1 MARVFKKHKK
11 SANWWIDYKDRFG
24 RRRRE
29 KVGPNHELVVQVLGE
44 RLKRVTQEKELG
56 IRHIETM
63 SFKDFSQKY
72 LDTHAKP
79 NKRSWQRDEIIIE
92 KHLVPFFKDRF
103 VTEITAEDIEKYKV
117 QRSGKVS
124 KSTVNRELDCIKT
137 MFAKAVE
144 WGNAHENV
152 TQNVR
157 DFKVD
162 NKKTIFLELEELE
175 AFLNACPKWFRS
187 IIEAYLNTGLRKSE
201 LLNLKWSD
209 IDWKARII
217 YVLKTKNGKAIEIPI
232 NRRLEKILRSI
243 PRHISSEYIFYK
255 KNGKP
260 WKDLRG
266 SLAKA
271 VKKAELEKH
280 VTFHTLRHTF
290 ASHLAMNGEDLYTI
304 SRLLGHSSLEMTQRY
319 AHLSPGH
326 KARAVARL
334 DEYFQG
340 KNGTNMAPAADGT
353 TPNHAK

>member
-24 RRRRE
+24 RRKRE
-29 KVGPNHELVVQVLGE
+29 KVGPNHELAVQVLGE

-79 NKRSWQRDEIIIE
+79 NKNSWERDAIII
-92 KHLVPFFKDRF
+92 KHLTPFFKDRF

-117 QRSGKVS
+117 KRSGMVS
-124 KSTVNRELDCIKT
+124 KSTVNRELDCVKT

-144 WGNAHENV
+144 WGNANENV
-152 TQNVR
+152 TENVK

-175 AFLNACPKWFRS
+175 AFLNACPKWFRL
-187 IIEAYLNTGLRKSE
+187 IMGAYLNTGLRKSE

-209 IDWKARII
+209 INWKARII
-217 YVLKTKNGKAIEIPI
+217 HVLKTKGGKAIEIPI
-232 NRRLEKILRSI
+232 NRRLERILRSVT
-243 PRHISSEYIFYK
+243 RHISSEYVFCK

-326 KARAVARL
+326 KARAVERL

-340 KNGTNMAPAADGT
+340 KNGTYLAPAADGT
-353 TPNHAK
+353 IPNHVK

>member
-1 MARVFKKHKK
+1 MARVFKKNKK
-11 SANWWIDYKDRFG
+11 SADWWIDYKDRFG

-29 KVGPNHELVVQVLGE
+29 KVGPNHELAVQVLGE

-79 NKRSWQRDEIIIE
+79 NKRSWERDQIIID

-117 QRSGKVS
+117 KRSGMVS
-124 KSTVNRELDCIKT
+124 KSTVNRELDCVKT

-144 WGNAHENV
+144 WGNANENV

-157 DFKVD
+157 DFRVD

-187 IIEAYLNTGLRKSE
+187 IMDAYLNTGLRKSE

-209 IDWKARII
+209 IDRKTRII
-217 YVLKTKNGKAIEIPI
+217 QVLKTKGGKMLHLHI
-232 NRRLEKILRSI
+232 NAPMEKILKSI
-243 PRHISSEYIFYK
+243 PRHISSDYVFCQRS
-255 KNGKP
+255 GKP

-266 SLAKA
+266 SLKA
-271 VKKAELEKH
+271 ALKKAGIEKK
-280 VTFHTLRHTF
+280 VTLHPLRHTF
-290 ASHLAMNGEDLYTI
+290 ASHLVMAGEDLYTV
-304 SRLLGHSSLEMTQRY
+304 SKLLGHSSLEMTQRY
-319 AHLSPGH
+319 AHLTPKH
-326 KARAVARL
+326 KAEAVDRL
-334 DEYFQG
+334 AEYR
-340 KNGTNMAPAADGT
+340 KNGTYLAPAADGT
-353 TPNHAK
+353 TANHAK